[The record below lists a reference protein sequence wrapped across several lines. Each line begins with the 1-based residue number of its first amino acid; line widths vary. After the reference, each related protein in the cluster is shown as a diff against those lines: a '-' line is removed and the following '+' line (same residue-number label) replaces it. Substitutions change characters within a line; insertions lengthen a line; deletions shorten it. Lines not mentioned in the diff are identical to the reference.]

1 MRLSY
6 VGELGWEIY
15 TSADLGLRL
24 WDTLWEAG
32 LAHGIIAAGRSAFN
46 SLRLEKGYRS
56 WGTDMTTEH
65 DPVSAGLEFAVRMD
79 KGDFIG
85 RAALS
90 TVAKQRRL
98 TCLTLD
104 DPAAVV
110 MGKEPVYAGGAPV
123 GYVTSASYGYTIGR
137 TVAYAWLPA
146 ALSVPGTTV
155 DVEYFGERLPAT
167 VAAEPLFDPK
177 MERIRR

>member
-1 MRLSY
+1 LS
-6 VGELGWEIY
+6 
-15 TSADLGLRL
+15 
-24 WDTLWEAG
+24 LWEAG
-32 LAHGIIAAGRSAFN
+32 QEHGVIAAGRSAFN

-65 DPVSAGLEFAVRMD
+65 DPYEAGLGFAVRLD

-85 RAALS
+85 RAAIEGRS
-90 TVAKQRRL
+90 QESARRRL

-110 MGKEPVYAGGAPV
+110 LGKEPVFAEESPV
-123 GYVTSASYGYTIGR
+123 GYVTSASYGYSVGR

-146 ALSVPGTTV
+146 AMSVPGTALA
-155 DVEYFGERLPAT
+155 VEYFGERLPAT